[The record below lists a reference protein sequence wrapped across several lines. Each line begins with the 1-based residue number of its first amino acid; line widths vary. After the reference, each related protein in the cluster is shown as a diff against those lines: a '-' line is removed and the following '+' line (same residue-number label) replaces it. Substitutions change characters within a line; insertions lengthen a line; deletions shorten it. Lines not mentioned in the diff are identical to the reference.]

1 MLKKYIDR
9 KDIETTVK
17 RLAYEIEKDYRD
29 KEILFVCLLKGA
41 FMFTAD
47 LIRHIDNP
55 TRVDFIRASSYGN
68 NMVSCGDVHI
78 TKDLEEDIEGRHVII
93 VDDIIDSGIT
103 LKYIKEMLLQRGPA
117 SLKICVLLDKKA
129 KRQVQIEADYMG
141 HEIDDFFI
149 VGYGIDY
156 AEHYRNLNDI
166 FIVEGKK

>member
-78 TKDLEEDIEGRHVII
+78 TKDLEEDIKGRHVII